1 MPRILT
7 LRRRAFFFTMR
18 LRFCR
23 MSIMVSRMLLPSLAR
38 VLLLCFRHRL
48 PALWCCS
55 QTLEH
60 CMNADWTAG
69 SFSRAARNLSLE
81 PNSASHPP
89 TLNENS
95 HFKQSPFGKSS
106 VPRANTT

>member
-7 LRRRAFFFTMR
+7 LRRRAFFFAMR

-23 MSIMVSRMLLPSLAR
+23 MSIMASRMLLPSLAR
-38 VLLLCFRHRL
+38 VLLLWFRHRL
-48 PALWCCS
+48 PALWCCN

-69 SFSRAARNLSLE
+69 SFSRAARNGNAALDRSTAV
-81 PNSASHPP
+81 SDW
-89 TLNENS
+89 
-95 HFKQSPFGKSS
+95 SS
-106 VPRANTT
+106 SRDRGP